1 MFGKILLSLL
11 LLYPHSSFP
20 KMSWQGTEVF
30 SSSLPER
37 NRLYVVSVL
46 NSNFEIWCKGKCLIM
61 SMRIS
66 PKLNQEKLYIS

>member
-1 MFGKILLSLL
+1 
-11 LLYPHSSFP
+11 
-20 KMSWQGTEVF
+20 MSWQGTEVF

-46 NSNFEIWCKGKCLIM
+46 NSNFEIWCKGKCLII
-61 SMRIS
+61 SMRIA